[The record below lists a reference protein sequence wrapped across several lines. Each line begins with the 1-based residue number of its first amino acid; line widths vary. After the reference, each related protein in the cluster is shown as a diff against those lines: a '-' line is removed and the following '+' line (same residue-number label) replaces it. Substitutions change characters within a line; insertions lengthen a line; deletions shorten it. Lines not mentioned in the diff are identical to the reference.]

1 MKIRP
6 TIAAIA
12 LGLMMVLICPGAFAH
27 NLWLNPGDYYPQV
40 GTTVD
45 IGIGWGHKY
54 PANRV
59 DQEMKEGRLEEIRA
73 VDPDGLTVNLVEE
86 SVSLYKLK
94 VEKAGAYLV
103 TARIKPG
110 FFSMTTDGRKFGN
123 KKEVENCVKC
133 TNFHIEAKT
142 VIIAGGEDKNFSR
155 AAGQTLELI
164 PFTGLHKLKKG
175 DKFTAKVLFEGKPLS
190 GIPIR
195 GTYAGFEAADVGG
208 HAPSKKG
215 PPGKDVRKGAPGQAP
230 PEKGRHP
237 VRHFPVETVTDAQGQ
252 AVIQLDKAGYW
263 MIMFSHKPPYT
274 DKETCDE
281 YMYNITY
288 TFEVK

>member
-1 MKIRP
+1 MKIRSS
-6 TIAAIA
+6 IAT
-12 LGLMMVLICPGAFAH
+12 LLFGLTLLLICPQAFAH

-54 PANRV
+54 PADRT
-59 DQEMKEGRLEEIRA
+59 DQEFKEGRMEDIRA
-73 VDPDGLTVNLVEE
+73 VDPDGLTVNLVQE

-110 FFSMTTDGRKFGN
+110 FFTKTPDGRKWGN

-142 VIIAGGEDKNFSR
+142 VIIAGGDGKNFSSTVNR
-155 AAGQTLELI
+155 PLELV
-164 PFTGLHKLKKG
+164 PLKNPLNLKTGDRFAVKILYQ
-175 DKFTAKVLFEGKPLS
+175 GKPVPGL
-190 GIPIR
+190 GVKA
-195 GTYAGFEAADVGG
+195 TYAGFEGADVGG
-208 HAPSKKG
+208 HGPPKKG
-215 PPGKDVRKGAPGQAP
+215 GPGKDARKGAEQAS
-230 PEKGRHP
+230 PEKAHHAGSH
-237 VRHFPVETVTDAQGQ
+237 VPVETVTDAQGQ
-252 AVIQLDKAGYW
+252 AVIQLDKAGCW
-263 MIMFSHKPPYT
+263 MVMLSHRPPYT

-281 YMYNITY
+281 YMFNT
-288 TFEVK
+288 TFTFQVK

>member
-1 MKIRP
+1 MKTKPGIVMLFSV
-6 TIAAIA
+6 IF
-12 LGLMMVLICPGAFAH
+12 LMMICPSVLAH
-27 NLWLNPGDYYPQV
+27 NLWLNPGNYYPQV
-40 GTTVD
+40 GSTVD

-54 PANRV
+54 PANRT
-59 DQEMKEGRLEEIRA
+59 DQEFKEGRMEEIKA
-73 VDPDGLTVNLVEE
+73 VDPDGLTVNLVQE

-110 FFSMTTDGRKFGN
+110 FFTKTPDGRKWGD
-123 KKEVENCVKC
+123 KKSVPDPIKC

-142 VIIAGGEDKNFSR
+142 VIIAGGDEKNLSR

-164 PFTGLHKLKKG
+164 PFTDLHNLKKG
-175 DKFTAKVLFEGKPLS
+175 DKFTVKVLFEGKPLS

-195 GTYAGFEAADVGG
+195 ATYAGFEGADVGG
-208 HAPSKKG
+208 HAPSEKSG
-215 PPGKDVRKGAPGQAP
+215 PGKDVRKGPGQAP
-230 PEKGRHP
+230 PEKGHHP
-237 VRHFPVETVTDAQGQ
+237 VRHFPVKTVSDGQGQ
-252 AVIQLDKAGYW
+252 AVVQLDKAGYW
-263 MIMFSHKPPYT
+263 MIMLSHRPPYP

-281 YMYNITY
+281 YMYNMTY